1 MAVDK
6 FSSVFTNS
14 HKRLRRVKSR
24 QAGHWHQEVRTGA
37 LTAGLRVGVG
47 GEGERRGAREGR
59 SEGEQ
64 HEGGKQ

>member
-24 QAGHWHQEVRTGA
+24 QAGQRMYTRTPA
-37 LTAGLRVGVG
+37 PG
-47 GEGERRGAREGR
+47 GEDWSADGGTAR
-59 SEGEQ
+59 SER
-64 HEGGKQ
+64 